1 MQDVKTTEAAPGSD
15 PLAPPAPKLPAPI
28 AAGPP
33 AIRRRWGPA
42 LPVLLLLAGVA
53 LAGAYWWQLADSG
66 LPAGIAS
73 GNGRIEADEIDI
85 ATKFAGRIAEL
96 YADEGDTVKQGQA
109 LARMDTSDL
118 EASLAKAE
126 AVTRQAD
133 AALASARAD
142 AEQQRSQLRFAEQ
155 QLARSRYLVQKDFA
169 SQEILNQRQS
179 LMDAAKAALDAAEAR
194 AVQAE
199 HAAEAARHDAELIR
213 VNIADNLLAAPKDG
227 RIQYRLA
234 KPGEVLGAG
243 GKVFTMLDSGYIYMD
258 VFLPTAEAGRLGLGA
273 EARIVLDALPDRPI
287 PAKVIFVADQA
298 QFTPKLVE
306 TKSERDK
313 LMFRVRVRVDADFVD
328 SHANAMR
335 AGQPGVGYLRLDP
348 ALDWPPTLQPKS

>member
-1 MQDVKTTEAAPGSD
+1 MIPGARSW
-15 PLAPPAPKLPAPI
+15 
-28 AAGPP
+28 
-33 AIRRRWGPA
+33 RRA
-42 LPVLLLLAGVA
+42 LPLVVLIVGLA
-53 LAGAYWWQLADSG
+53 LAGAYWWHLTEPG

-96 YADEGDTVKQGQA
+96 FADEGDTVKQGQA

-118 EASLAKAE
+118 QASLAKAV
-126 AVTRQAD
+126 AVTQQAD
-133 AALASARAD
+133 AALTSARAD
-142 AEQQRSQLRFAEQ
+142 VEQQKSQLQFAEQ

-194 AVQAE
+194 VAQAE
-199 HAAEAARHDAELIR
+199 HAADAARHDAELIR
-213 VNIADNLLAAPKDG
+213 VNIADNLLSAPKDG

-234 KPGEVLGAG
+234 KAGEVLGAG
-243 GKVFTMLDSGYIYMD
+243 GKVFTMLDTGYIYMD
-258 VFLPTAEAGRLGLGA
+258 VFLPTRDAGRLSLGA
-273 EARIVLDALPDRPI
+273 EARIVLDALPDQPI
-287 PAKVIFVADQA
+287 PAKVVFVADQA

-313 LMFRVRVRVDADFVD
+313 LMFRVRARVDADFVA
-328 SHANAMR
+328 SHVGGMR
-335 AGQPGVGYLRLDP
+335 AGQPGMAYLRLDP
-348 ALDWPPTLQPKS
+348 GLDWPAALQPKTGG